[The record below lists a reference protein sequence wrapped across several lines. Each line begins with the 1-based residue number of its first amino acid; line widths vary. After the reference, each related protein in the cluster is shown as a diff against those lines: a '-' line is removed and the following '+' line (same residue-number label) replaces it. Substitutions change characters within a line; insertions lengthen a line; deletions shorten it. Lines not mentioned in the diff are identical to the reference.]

1 MPNVRVG
8 PLPEWM
14 PIDRLLGPQ
23 SWTVE
28 PDSDGVLAIAELS
41 RDHAADVLARLRG
54 LAFGGLDLRVQVRP
68 SLKRPQVRAG
78 RLREARAMRDR
89 TPGFAHPSAKLDEEG
104 RFSLTPE
111 ALALDL
117 GTRAHARTVA
127 DLTCGAGGNAIGF
140 ARAGSTVVAVERDPG
155 RLALARHNARL
166 YGVER
171 QITFRPGD
179 ARELVSKL
187 RADLV
192 FVDPPWGSWDHRR
205 TVLSDLPLLASL
217 LQQLRPTDRWWAKVP
232 PSFVPSSVPADVSV
246 EAWFGDRP
254 GDRHRVKF
262 LLLRHDP

>member
-1 MPNVRVG
+1 MPIVRVG
-8 PLPEWM
+8 PLPDWM
-14 PIDRLLGPQ
+14 PVDRLLGPQ
-23 SWTVE
+23 SWTVQ
-28 PDSDGVLAIAELS
+28 PDPHGVQAIAELT
-41 RDHAADVLARLRG
+41 REQAADVLARLRG

-89 TPGFAHPSAKLDEEG
+89 TPGFEHPSAKLDEEG
-104 RFSLTPE
+104 RFSLTPA

-117 GTRAHARTVA
+117 GARAQARTVL

-140 ARAGSTVVAVERDPG
+140 ARAGSTVVAVDKDPG
-155 RLALARHNARL
+155 RLALARHNAGL
-166 YGVER
+166 YAVNR
-171 QITFRPGD
+171 QISLRLGD
-179 ARELVSKL
+179 ARELVAEL

-192 FVDPPWGSWDHRR
+192 FIDPPWGSWDHRR
-205 TVLSDLPLLASL
+205 TVLSDLPLLASIL
-217 LQQLRPTDRWWAKVP
+217 ERLGPADRWWAKVP

-246 EAWFGDRP
+246 EAWFGRRP